1 MNPRSLSLSKIT
13 AMKASIL
20 IKVFL
25 VLPLIFLFDYVI
37 MVILGCSTCLFGFG
51 KDFFCSTYCLLG
63 KIILVLSAAFFIY
76 LIYPDIKKL
85 FKRSSDAQATEKP

>member
-1 MNPRSLSLSKIT
+1 MNLRSLSLSKIT

-51 KDFFCSTYCLLG
+51 KDFYCNTYCVLG
-63 KIILVLSAAFFIY
+63 KIILVLSAVFFIY